1 MLPVNLQKMLKNLCM
16 FISIILDPV
25 LKVILKL
32 NFVELKQDL
41 WQ

>member
-1 MLPVNLQKMLKNLCM
+1 MLPVNLQKMLKNLYM